1 MYCILRE
8 PTELSPVYHVHIS
21 FESMKRT
28 CEAAPEDGDGV
39 GEGGGGEREGY
50 IYIEH

>member
-1 MYCILRE
+1 
-8 PTELSPVYHVHIS
+8 
-21 FESMKRT
+21 MKRT

-39 GEGGGGEREGY
+39 GRGARGGEGGGGEREGY